1 MSASNTRLWCNA
13 LRENI
18 FCRWR
23 EFLREPSAILF
34 VIVMPPLWIAILG
47 TIFNP
52 ADEYR
57 YAVGIVQGSAPA
69 VVEAL
74 QADSS
79 VQLRQGELDELLQ
92 AAGKGEVLTVVQT
105 EDKHVTYY
113 LDDKNQESVGAKLYI
128 DNRIQH
134 FFQRRDAVPTV
145 IKPAP
150 PRMRYVDFFIPGL
163 LSFSIMSSSFY
174 GVGMTIVSNRRENLL
189 KRYRVTPMPP
199 LVFILSH
206 IIGRLLV
213 LMVEIVII
221 MLSGMLMFD
230 FEIKGN
236 PFSFLAYAIIGMA
249 TFIALATLLSSRGRN
264 LSTCYS
270 LINLISLPLALFSGV
285 WFDTA
290 WLPRWLAAICSW
302 LPLTPLTE
310 GLRGIAVNGTSIVAL
325 LPQLLLLCAYAV
337 VASLCAKVLFR
348 WY

>member
-1 MSASNTRLWCNA
+1 MKVSNTQLWWNS

-34 VIVMPPLWIAILG
+34 VIIMPPLWIAILG
-47 TIFNP
+47 TIFSP
-52 ADEYR
+52 TDAPR
-57 YAVGIVQGSAPA
+57 YAVGVVQGSTPE
-69 VVEAL
+69 VVAAL
-74 QADSS
+74 QADPAL
-79 VQLRQGELDELLQ
+79 QLRTGELDELLR

-105 EDKHVTYY
+105 EGKQVSYY
-113 LDDKNQESVGAKLYI
+113 LDGKNQESVGAKLYV

-163 LSFSIMSSSFY
+163 LAFSIMSSSFY
-174 GVGMTIVSNRRENLL
+174 GVGMTVVSNRRENLL

-199 LVFILSH
+199 LVYILSH
-206 IIGRLLV
+206 VIGRLLV
-213 LMVEIVII
+213 LLVEIII
-221 MLSGMLMFD
+221 IVLSGMLLFD

-236 PFSFLAYAIIGMA
+236 PFSFIVYATIGTA
-249 TFIALATLLSSRGRN
+249 TFTALATLLSSRGRN
-264 LSTCYS
+264 ISTCYS
-270 LINLISLPLALFSGV
+270 LINLITLPLALFSGV

-290 WLPRWLAAICSW
+290 WLPRWLSAICSW

-310 GLRGIAVNGTSIVAL
+310 GLRSIAISGTSITAL
-325 LPQLLLLCAYAV
+325 MPQLLLMCAYAV
-337 VASLCAKVLFR
+337 VASLCAKVLFK

>member
-1 MSASNTRLWCNA
+1 MKVSSTRLWWNA

-34 VIVMPPLWIAILG
+34 VVIMPPLWIAILG
-47 TIFNP
+47 TIFSSGDAP
-52 ADEYR
+52 R
-57 YAVGIVQGSAPA
+57 YAIGVVQGSKPA

-74 QADSS
+74 QADPAL
-79 VQLRQGELDELLQ
+79 QLHTGELEELLH
-92 AAGKGEVLTVVQT
+92 AAGKGEVLTIVQT
-105 EDKHVTYY
+105 EDMQVTYY
-113 LDDKNQESVGAKLYI
+113 LDRNNQASMGAKLYV
-128 DNRIQH
+128 DNLVQH
-134 FFQRRDAVPTV
+134 FFQRRDAVPTM

-163 LSFSIMSSSFY
+163 LAFSIMSSSFY

-189 KRYRVTPMPP
+189 KRYLVTPMPP
-199 LVFILSH
+199 MVFILSH
-206 IIGRLLV
+206 IVGRLLV
-213 LMVEIVII
+213 LLVEIVII
-221 MLSGMLMFD
+221 MLSGMLLFD
-230 FEIKGN
+230 FTIKGN

-249 TFIALATLLSSRGRN
+249 AFIALATLLSSRGRN

-302 LPLTPLTE
+302 LPLTPLAD
-310 GLRGIAVNGTSIVAL
+310 GLRSIAVNGTSITAL
-325 LPQLLLLCAYAV
+325 LPQLLLLCAYGV
-337 VASLCAKVLFR
+337 VAALAAKLLFK